1 MKASRL
7 PRRILRVALEHLVR
21 LAHEPFRLG
30 DARKRFYS
38 GYNQL
43 TSFII
48 AVKSPARGVSMTG
61 QFDPKLLRKLAAN
74 YRRRAKSEPSKARLF
89 LEIAVEMEAEAARLE
104 N

>member
-1 MKASRL
+1 
-7 PRRILRVALEHLVR
+7 
-21 LAHEPFRLG
+21 
-30 DARKRFYS
+30 
-38 GYNQL
+38 
-43 TSFII
+43 
-48 AVKSPARGVSMTG
+48 MTG